1 MTNDLED
8 RVFDHKIKRNKKSFT
23 ARYNCNQLVYYE
35 EFITGK
41 KAIDREKQLKK
52 YNRQWK
58 INLINSM
65 NSGWQDLSKDWF
77 AIEEFEIFRKFD
89 K

>member
-1 MTNDLED
+1 M
-8 RVFDHKIKRNKKSFT
+8 FDHKVKRNKRSFT

-35 EFITGK
+35 EFLNVK
-41 KAIDREKQLKK
+41 EAIDREKQLKK

-58 INLINSM
+58 INLIKSM
-65 NSGWQDLSKDWF
+65 NPGWQDLSKDWF
-77 AIEEFEIFRKFD
+77 GFQEFEIFRKFD